1 MTNPVLKPGDTIGI
15 LGGGQLG
22 RMLALAAAEL
32 GLNCH
37 IYAPETESCAFDVV
51 GAKTCAPY
59 EDESALARFAE
70 AVHVITYEFENVP
83 AATAKFLAAR
93 KPVLPGPDVLAI
105 VQDRLPEKEF
115 VASLGIATASFA
127 KVGFPRR
134 TEIGGGFPWPSRDP
148 ENATH
153 GL

>member
-37 IYAPETESCAFDVV
+37 IYAPEADSCAFDVV
-51 GAKTCAPY
+51 RAKTCAPY

-70 AVHVITYEFENVP
+70 AVAVITYEFENVP
-83 AATAKFLAAR
+83 AATANFSPPASRSCPGRTCSPSCRTVCR
-93 KPVLPGPDVLAI
+93 KKNLS
-105 VQDRLPEKEF
+105 Q
-115 VASLGIATASFA
+115 ASASPPPA
-127 KVGFPRR
+127 SPKWIRS
-134 TEIGGGFPWPSRDP
+134 T
-148 ENATH
+148 N
-153 GL
+153 